1 MEDAFLRR
9 VKRAEK
15 PAEDYLAQFPS
26 DLMQIAARFLTFVG
40 GSFAA
45 ICLVITGAPQAGAPR
60 VFLTPLPASPDPLGI
75 CHTKLFVGD
84 CCTNSVWT
92 PLTLDP
98 RWRRGGTRGGERAE
112 RCR

>member
-45 ICLVITGAPQAGAPR
+45 ICLVITGAPQAGVLR
-60 VFLTPLPASPDPLGI
+60 GFLTPLPASPLGNRYTQRKFRSKLCVDP
-75 CHTKLFVGD
+75 TY
-84 CCTNSVWT
+84 TR
-92 PLTLDP
+92 PLE
-98 RWRRGGTRGGERAE
+98 RR
-112 RCR
+112 

>member
-45 ICLVITGAPQAGAPR
+45 ICLVITGAPQAGVLR
-60 VFLTPLPASPDPLGI
+60 GFLTPLPASPDPLRESLY
-75 CHTKLFVGD
+75 TKEI
-84 CCTNSVWT
+84 SI
-92 PLTLDP
+92 
-98 RWRRGGTRGGERAE
+98 
-112 RCR
+112 